1 MVIAQAVVRALD
13 VLAAEPA
20 PAERR
25 ERWAHWSTMAAAEP
39 SSRRNSTIGC
49 SQMVRLV
56 SSPGTRSSAHMATY
70 QALRRN
76 GMAASVP
83 R

>member
-1 MVIAQAVVRALD
+1 
-13 VLAAEPA
+13 
-20 PAERR
+20 
-25 ERWAHWSTMAAAEP
+25 MAAAEP

-76 GMAASVP
+76 GIAASVP
-83 R
+83 PLTSPGELARPSLANRMASRYQGWTVPFQRRN